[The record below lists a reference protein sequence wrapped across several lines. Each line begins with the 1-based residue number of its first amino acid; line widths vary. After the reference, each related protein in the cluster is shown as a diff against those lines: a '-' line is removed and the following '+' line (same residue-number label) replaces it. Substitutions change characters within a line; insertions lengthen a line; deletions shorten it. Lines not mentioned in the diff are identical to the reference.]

1 MAIEHGTYGMD
12 TGTGGDNARAL
23 DRSRGAYESVITW
36 LVMEQPPSASVDPPP
51 AGDVAIEPWSGAN
64 VHTYLALFHRIG
76 DPWLWYG
83 RLQQTRR
90 EIEALLHAPDHH
102 VWRLRAGG
110 EVVGLCELD
119 RSQPAGVEIAYFG
132 LVPEAAGRGLGSY
145 FLRAMVAEAWRGDVA
160 QVWLHTCSEDDPRAL
175 MLYQRVGFRILRRE
189 TEWVHDPRLR
199 GLLPRT
205 AGAHVPIPE

>member
-1 MAIEHGTYGMD
+1 MGTD
-12 TGTGGDNARAL
+12 TGDDNTRAL
-23 DRSRGAYESVITW
+23 DRGRGTYQSVITY
-36 LVMEQPPSASVDPPP
+36 LAMEQPPSAPVGPPP
-51 AGDVAIEPWSGAN
+51 TDNAAIEPWSDVN

-83 RLQQTRR
+83 RLQLRR
-90 EIEALLHAPDHH
+90 AEIEALLRAPDHH
-102 VWRLRAGG
+102 VWRLRVDS

-119 RSQPAGVEIAYFG
+119 RSIPGAVEIAYFG
-132 LVPEAAGRGLGSY
+132 LVPEAAGRGLGSH
-145 FLRAMVAEAWRGDVA
+145 FLRTMVGEAWSGDDVR

-189 TEWVHDPRLR
+189 TEWVQDPRLR

-205 AGAHVPIPE
+205 AGPHVPIPE

>member
-1 MAIEHGTYGMD
+1 MGVD
-12 TGTGGDNARAL
+12 TGGDNARAL
-23 DRSRGAYESVITW
+23 DRDRGAYQSVITY
-36 LVMEQPPSASVDPPP
+36 LAMDQPPRAPVGPPP
-51 AGDVAIEPWSGAN
+51 SEDVVIEAWSDVS
-64 VHTYLALFHRIG
+64 VHTYLTLFHRIG

-83 RLQQTRR
+83 RLQLSRKS
-90 EIEALLHAPDHH
+90 IEALLRGPDYH
-102 VWRLRAGG
+102 VWRLRAAG

-119 RSQPAGVEIAYFG
+119 RSRPGAVEIGYFG
-132 LVPEAAGRGLGSY
+132 LVPAAAGRGLGSH
-145 FLRAMVAEAWRGDVA
+145 FLRAMVAEAWRGKDVA